1 MEISLFCSLECVYFE
16 HMLLS
21 LLLLNLQLLYLSLEK
36 IAKKSTKYILQNKG
50 NLQKT
55 KWINNNENSKYIAK
69 KFSERIQY

>member
-55 KWINNNENSKYIAK
+55 K
-69 KFSERIQY
+69 